1 MLTVHRRLKD
11 LAFDT
16 GEHRTAVFGIARIIA
31 DIGKRYAVAL
41 ADVDATRAASRRSEI
56 NVGGGVAVKKFGV
69 IVTGLPFAAVAEYGS
84 AQLFGVGFQLSDSR
98 GQ

>member
-16 GEHRTAVFGIARIIA
+16 GEHRAAVFGIARIIA

-41 ADVDATRAASRRSEI
+41 ADVDATRAASRRSKI
-56 NVGGGVAVKKFGV
+56 NVGGGVAVKEFGV

-84 AQLFGVGFQLSDSR
+84 GQLFGVGFQLSDSR